1 MMKKKIIT
9 SIFLG
14 FFLIPLIIG
23 SYAESY
29 LPEQIIPE
37 RSTFNPIV
45 TPNLAMDDNRNK
57 IHDDF
62 EALVDN
68 GYLGDMYTAIATFN
82 QPLTNALR
90 ATIETCGGQIINTW
104 SVIYGAAIR
113 IKGIDLN
120 SLANIPEI
128 SFLTENYQSRALLS
142 TSIPQI
148 NVRPYVWDTL
158 GYEGDSTHAL
168 AIIDTGLDDTHP
180 DVGGAKIV
188 YWEDF
193 IGYDASTGGDEY
205 ATATDWNGHGTHVAS
220 IAAGTGTAGG
230 TSANIEITGTLGLP
244 ILPAGQG
251 YARHFEVETAGSV
264 QITVQWDDKSGNNP
278 GDSIFVMVDTNGD
291 GAFTGADDPPVYG
304 SYSASPIV
312 YTSGTLDPGYYLLLI
327 GPDEEGELG
336 RTSVQ
341 YKITRPASTTADGN
355 NKYRGVAPNN
365 KLVGLKALDDKGVG
379 TQTSFIDALD
389 WIYEN
394 GTDYDVNV
402 VVMSLGFD
410 AKVTAI
416 DNAVNNL
423 VSEGYVC
430 VVAAGNGYMEGDEI
444 FSPGTA
450 VKAITVGAI
459 DDVDK
464 VAIYSA
470 NGLAGSG
477 KPNVVAPGGAFT
489 DPLGANENTHP
500 IVAADT
506 NDKDIVEYFDGLP
519 DTYWEPEQNTN
530 DYIAYQGTSMSTP
543 HVAGLVSLMIQAMGV
558 NWTHTE
564 ADVMEIKNILCGT
577 ATEVGAGET
586 FDVYSNIPTLNRG
599 VRDLI
604 EGFGKVHADAAI
616 EAFLTK
622 YTAGSIAT
630 DSLSSEPSGKQSW
643 ARSVNLKALIEFTA
657 GIEMN
662 GTADYDLYLYDPS
675 VDVASGTGILVKS
688 VTNGVGLPE
697 NIIYTPASDMTAYI
711 VVKRVSGSGSFTLQ
725 AEATK
730 TGTPS
735 PSFLFGVSTA
745 IWAVLGTI
753 GLTSIVLLA
762 KNRCK

>member
-1 MMKKKIIT
+1 MKKKIIT

-23 SYAESY
+23 SYVENYIPVQAE
-29 LPEQIIPE
+29 PE
-37 RSTFNPIV
+37 RSTFNAIV
-45 TPNLAMDDNRNK
+45 TPNIAMDVNRNK

-68 GYLGDMYTAIATFN
+68 GYLGDMYTTIATFN
-82 QPLTNALR
+82 QPLTNSIRSA
-90 ATIETCGGQIINTW
+90 IEACGGQIISSW

-113 IKGIDLN
+113 IKGIAIN

-128 SFLTENYQSRALLS
+128 SFLTEDYKSKALLS
-142 TSIPQI
+142 TSVPQI

-168 AIIDTGLDDTHP
+168 AIIDTGIDDTHP
-180 DVGGAKIV
+180 DVGGAKLV

-193 IGYDASTGGDEY
+193 VGHDASTGGDEY

-230 TSANIEITGTLGLP
+230 TSVNVEITGTLGLP
-244 ILPAGQG
+244 ILAAGNG

-264 QITVQWDDKSGNNP
+264 QITVQWDDKAGNNP
-278 GDSIFVMVDTNGD
+278 GDTMFIMVDTNGD
-291 GAFTGADDPPVYG
+291 GAFTGADDPPVTG
-304 SYSASPIV
+304 DYSASPLV
-312 YTSGTLDPGYYLLLI
+312 YNSGVLDPGYYLLLI
-327 GPDEEGELG
+327 GPYEDGELG

-341 YKITRPASTTADGN
+341 YKIVRPASTTADGN

-379 TQTSFIDALD
+379 TQTSFINALD
-389 WIYEN
+389 WVYEN

-444 FSPGTA
+444 YSPGTA

-464 VAIYSA
+464 VAIYSS
-470 NGLAGSG
+470 NGLSGSG
-477 KPNVVAPGGAFT
+477 KPDVVAPGGAFT
-489 DPLGANENTHP
+489 SPLGADEDTHP
-500 IVAADT
+500 VVAADT
-506 NDKDIVEYFDGLP
+506 NDKDVVEYFDGLP

-564 ADVMEIKNILCGT
+564 ANVMEIKNILCGT
-577 ATEVGAGET
+577 ATELGAGEIY
-586 FDVYSNIPTLNRG
+586 DVYSNIPTLNRG
-599 VRDLI
+599 DRDLI
-604 EGFGKVHADAAI
+604 EGFGKIHGDAAI

-622 YTAGSIAT
+622 YTAGSIAS
-630 DSLSSEPSGKQSW
+630 DSLGSLPSDKQSW
-643 ARSVNLKALIEFTA
+643 ARRVELKALIEFTA
-657 GIEMN
+657 GIEMD
-662 GTADYDLYLYDPS
+662 GSADFDLYLYDPS
-675 VDVASGTGILVKS
+675 VNVATATGILTKS

-697 NIIYTPASDMTAYI
+697 NILYTPASDMTAYL

-745 IWAVLGTI
+745 IWAILGTI
-753 GLTSIVLLA
+753 GLTSIVLLVR
-762 KNRCK
+762 KRHK